1 MVQKNS
7 GKFRIPEKKPDSK
20 IFRIFSKMNFWR
32 YFMIIKC
39 FSFFNLAIFKAAM
52 AFKKSAWKCLRA
64 RLEISKVAFDDAKVI
79 ARLRE
84 LEANV
89 AFIDIYLSAVVSSTR
104 TPIFS
109 DAQWANDPFFHVG
122 YAPKIN
128 FGSTHNI
135 EISKS

>member
-1 MVQKNS
+1 
-7 GKFRIPEKKPDSK
+7 
-20 IFRIFSKMNFWR
+20 
-32 YFMIIKC
+32 MIIKC

-89 AFIDIYLSAVVSSTR
+89 AFIDI
-104 TPIFS
+104 FS
-109 DAQWANDPFFHVG
+109 DNNDVIRDFLTKRF
-122 YAPKIN
+122 I
-128 FGSTHNI
+128 T
-135 EISKS
+135 